1 MNLESKHLSPTT
13 SLANLFDGYL
23 FMSIFPFVTR
33 TPRLRNQA
41 RAQHKG
47 ASRPSCRCANS
58 RRVEGR
64 RLGLTYI
71 SSLRE
76 VCGGL
81 KEDPS
86 QKNSRSSR
94 TPMRPDVLLQRRF
107 SRVGLLSASKIK
119 HGFPIFHLPRSL
131 FKMSVHDRSWKNHQ
145 PPLSSACCWL
155 LPHMTLRMT

>member
-71 SSLRE
+71 FTSRSLWRIE
-76 VCGGL
+76 GGS
-81 KEDPS
+81 KV
-86 QKNSRSSR
+86 KNSRSSWCG
-94 TPMRPDVLLQRRF
+94 RPDVLRRF
-107 SRVGLLSASKIK
+107 SRVGLRSVQLRSDFRSS
-119 HGFPIFHLPRSL
+119 IFHASTLALQRCLCTIGLGRIIHRRSL
-131 FKMSVHDRSWKNHQ
+131 LHAAGCSH
-145 PPLSSACCWL
+145 
-155 LPHMTLRMT
+155 T

>member
-71 SSLRE
+71 FTSRS
-76 VCGGL
+76 CGGL
-81 KEDPS
+81 KEDPKS
-86 QKNSRSSR
+86 KFTFVMFCCS
-94 TPMRPDVLLQRRF
+94 D
-107 SRVGLLSASKIK
+107 GLVEWVCQAQASKIS
-119 HGFPIFHLPRSL
+119 HGFPIFHLPRSRA
-131 FKMSVHDRSWKNHQ
+131 RSSRCLCTIGLGRIIHRR
-145 PPLSSACCWL
+145 SL
-155 LPHMTLRMT
+155 LHAAGCSHT

>member
-71 SSLRE
+71 FTSRSSLWRIE
-76 VCGGL
+76 GGS
-81 KEDPS
+81 KV
-86 QKNSRSSR
+86 KNSRSSWCG
-94 TPMRPDVLLQRRF
+94 RPDVLRRF
-107 SRVGLLSASKIK
+107 SRVGLRSVQLR
-119 HGFPIFHLPRSL
+119 FPIFHLPRLRFHARSS
-131 FKMSVHDRSWKNHQ
+131 KMSVHDRSWKNHP

>member
-1 MNLESKHLSPTT
+1 MNLESKHLSPTIM
-13 SLANLFDGYL
+13 ANLFDGYL

-47 ASRPSCRCANS
+47 ASRPSCRCANN
-58 RRVEGR
+58 RRVEGTAAW
-64 RLGLTYI
+64 TYI

-86 QKNSRSSR
+86 KNSRSSQ
-94 TPMRPDVLLQRRF
+94 PDARADV
-107 SRVGLLSASKIK
+107 
-119 HGFPIFHLPRSL
+119 
-131 FKMSVHDRSWKNHQ
+131 
-145 PPLSSACCWL
+145 SACSDGLVEWVC
-155 LPHMTLRMT
+155 

>member
-64 RLGLTYI
+64 LLGLTYLHFEKFVAI
-71 SSLRE
+71 EGGSKSKFTF
-76 VCGGL
+76 VTPCG
-81 KEDPS
+81 
-86 QKNSRSSR
+86 QI
-94 TPMRPDVLLQRRF
+94 DVLLQRRF

-119 HGFPIFHLPRSL
+119 HGFPIFRSSIFHARSSRCLCTIGLGRIIHRRSL
-131 FKMSVHDRSWKNHQ
+131 LHAAGCSH
-145 PPLSSACCWL
+145 
-155 LPHMTLRMT
+155 T